1 MVIIL
6 NWWMTNLSILMSFNP
21 SVTDQSVA
29 LSFVLTKTTYSELFF
44 DIKLS
49 TFKYGR
55 LFPLHSR
62 FPSLVFS
69 LGNLAAV

>member
-29 LSFVLTKTTYSELFF
+29 LSFVFTKTTYGELFF
-44 DIKLS
+44 DIK
-49 TFKYGR
+49 
-55 LFPLHSR
+55 
-62 FPSLVFS
+62 
-69 LGNLAAV
+69 